1 VEDLQ
6 VLLEVG
12 YVVAQASDRPHWTN
26 RPPYMHSQYAG
37 K

>member
-12 YVVAQASDRPHWTN
+12 YRVAQAPERPHWTN
-26 RPPYMHSQYAG
+26 RPPYMHSKYAG